1 MKGPRFATRGWIAA
15 SALALSACSVM
26 GSSADDG
33 TLYDTTSVAVV
44 QAESMTLPAYSSVF
58 SDSSADGGKG
68 IVMYRNGTATASFT
82 LPSAATG
89 LSVVARADLCNGG
102 AQMIVSVDGA
112 QVLSTTLSATSW
124 ATSSASASL
133 AAGTHTLSIQFP
145 NDYYGGTGCDRNL
158 RVDRTVFT
166 ATTTPPAP
174 DAGPPPGGGGG
185 PVASF
190 EAETMT
196 RGSFI
201 SVFSDTA
208 ASGGRGI
215 VYYQN
220 GAATTSLS
228 LPSAA
233 SSVIV
238 RARADLCSGSPAMTL
253 KIDRAAA
260 GSATVSSTSW
270 TDVTFAASVGAGAHA
285 VEIDFTN
292 DFYGGTGCDRNL
304 RLDVVTFSGD
314 GGGGGCVP
322 TTCAELGDN
331 CGMVS
336 DGCGGTL
343 DCGTCSGGQTCGGG
357 GTPNVCG
364 GGGGG
369 GDVIIA
375 AVGDINPSG
384 VSGSTTNP
392 GLTAQNIRNQSPAYF
407 LALGDH
413 QYTQGTLSAI
423 LGGYDKNFHD
433 LYAITRPT
441 PGPTHDIAS
450 ATDQLGYKDYW
461 KRDGFTP
468 YSFDAGSWHII
479 SMPSTALRYGVN
491 VAGVQTWLQNDL
503 AGNSK
508 PCVLAFWHEP
518 YWSRSTSTHPT
529 GSNGI
534 LTSAER
540 PWLDVLYQYRVD
552 LILNGHQHNY
562 QRFAPMR
569 PDGTLDQAG
578 GLREIISGAGGIGFY
593 SFNGS
598 APNVEAS
605 NDNTYGILKVT
616 LGASSYSWRFVSN
629 SAGGFSDSGQTA
641 CH

>member
-1 MKGPRFATRGWIAA
+1 MKGSLSGTRSWLA

-33 TLYDTTSVAVV
+33 TIYDSISVAVV
-44 QAESMTLPAYSSVF
+44 QAESMTLPTYTSVF
-58 SDSSADGGKG
+58 SDASADGGKG

-82 LPSAATG
+82 LPSAASG

-102 AQMIVSVDGA
+102 AQMVVAVDGG
-112 QVLSTTLSATSW
+112 QVLSTTVSATTW
-124 ATSSASASL
+124 TANSASVAL
-133 AAGTHTLSIQFP
+133 AAGSHTLSIQFP

-158 RVDRTVFT
+158 RVDRTAFT
-166 ATTTPPAP
+166 ASTTPPTP
-174 DAGPPPGGGGG
+174 DAGPVGGG

-190 EAETMT
+190 EAESMT
-196 RGSFI
+196 RGANI
-201 SVFSDTA
+201 SIFSDTA

-220 GAATTSLS
+220 SAATTSVS
-228 LPSAA
+228 LPSSA

-238 RARADLCSGSPAMTL
+238 RARADLCSGGPSMTL
-253 KIDRAAA
+253 KIDGASV

-270 TDVTFAASVGAGAHA
+270 TDVTFAAAASAGTHA

-304 RLDVVTFSGD
+304 RLDLVTFSGD
-314 GGGGGCVP
+314 GGGSCVP

-331 CGMVS
+331 CGTVS

-364 GGGGG
+364 GGST
-369 GDVIIA
+369 GDIVIA

-433 LYAITRPT
+433 LFAITRPT

-491 VAGVQTWLQNDL
+491 VSGVLTWLQNDL
-503 AGNSK
+503 ASNTK

-534 LTSAER
+534 LTSAEK
-540 PWLDVLYQYRVD
+540 PWLDLLYQYRAD

-616 LGASSYSWRFVSN
+616 LSQGGYSWRFVSN
-629 SAGGFSDSGQTA
+629 SAGGYTDSGQTA